1 MKTVL
6 KLKFEQG
13 LNEQAIAKQLNVS
26 TRTIRNYW
34 QRMQQ
39 AFEIQDEPDK
49 DIRILI
55 SLEARRRGWIE

>member
-1 MKTVL
+1 
-6 KLKFEQG
+6 
-13 LNEQAIAKQLNVS
+13 
-26 TRTIRNYW
+26 
-34 QRMQQ
+34 MQQ